1 LGSPFATALAP
12 WLVLAAYCAFVW
24 AFAPRRVGATQFFTG
39 TAGSG
44 RPPGLWLVAM
54 SAAIT
59 WIFAKSIANAAS
71 LGQAFGWIGGLGYAT
86 YYLSFAVAAAA
97 IYLIRTR
104 GGHRSL
110 AGFLTHKYGPA
121 CARLFLIAV
130 AIRLFNEVWSNTKV
144 GALYFGAEGSAEYWV
159 AALAITGFTAAYS
172 WQGGLRSSLL
182 TDAGQTLLAAVLLAV
197 VLVVVL
203 PPVAARG
210 LPATPGP
217 VHLAGLTF
225 LALAAVQVLSYP
237 FHDPVLTDRGFL
249 NDPRTMVKALLLAGL
264 ISGTFILLFSSVGIY
279 AREFGVTGPA
289 SVAVPAAL
297 GLTMML
303 VFNAI
308 MLTSAGSTL
317 DSTFASTAKLAALD
331 WHNADRTPSE
341 RQRAVGR
348 CAVIAVAL
356 VGNLPLL
363 AIYLGDGAGPAV
375 IAATTIS
382 GTMVMGLAPIFL
394 LAFVR
399 PAGAASFHLAFWPG
413 LALGVLKT
421 IEDASGAAIF
431 PTDIAIGSGAYAD
444 DLGVNV
450 YGLVLCTM
458 GYLAGAALSLRRASA
473 VTRSFTPPAS

>member
-1 LGSPFATALAP
+1 
-12 WLVLAAYCAFVW
+12 
-24 AFAPRRVGATQFFTG
+24 
-39 TAGSG
+39 
-44 RPPGLWLVAM
+44 
-54 SAAIT
+54 
-59 WIFAKSIANAAS
+59 
-71 LGQAFGWIGGLGYAT
+71 
-86 YYLSFAVAAAA
+86 
-97 IYLIRTR
+97 
-104 GGHRSL
+104 
-110 AGFLTHKYGPA
+110 
-121 CARLFLIAV
+121 
-130 AIRLFNEVWSNTKV
+130 
-144 GALYFGAEGSAEYWV
+144 
-159 AALAITGFTAAYS
+159 
-172 WQGGLRSSLL
+172 
-182 TDAGQTLLAAVLLAV
+182 
-197 VLVVVL
+197 
-203 PPVAARG
+203 
-210 LPATPGP
+210 
-217 VHLAGLTF
+217 
-225 LALAAVQVLSYP
+225 
-237 FHDPVLTDRGFL
+237 
-249 NDPRTMVKALLLAGL
+249 
-264 ISGTFILLFSSVGIY
+264 
-279 AREFGVTGPA
+279 
-289 SVAVPAAL
+289 
-297 GLTMML
+297 MML

-317 DSTFASTAKLAALD
+317 DSTFASTAKLAALY
-331 WHNADRTPSE
+331 WQNADRVPSE

-348 CAVIAVAL
+348 RAMVAVAL

-363 AIYLGDGAGPAV
+363 AIYLGDGAGPAI